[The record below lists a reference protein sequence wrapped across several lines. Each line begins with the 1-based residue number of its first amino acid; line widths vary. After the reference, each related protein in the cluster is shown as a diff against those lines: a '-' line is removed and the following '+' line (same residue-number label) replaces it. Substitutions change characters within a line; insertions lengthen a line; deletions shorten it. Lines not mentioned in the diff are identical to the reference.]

1 MLAASFILWFASQ
14 NEGRAGAI
22 ALGCGML
29 VTITLFHGA
38 GLDRIVSLYKKRSHQ
53 CAESPWHP
61 LMAQYYFGWAILLM
75 LLLHIADTS
84 IWAIVLNVTNLVPN
98 IHDSFYFS
106 ANTYT
111 TLGYGD
117 VPLPSAWRELCP
129 IIAMSGLF
137 TFAWTT
143 GQMMNLLGIHHDVV
157 EEMRL
162 NYRKRKELR
171 RAEGAQVR
179 WVRTEEYEREKALA
193 AQEKQEEAGLSF
205 AERRELR
212 KAKEQ
217 KLRQLREAAKAEVE
231 ALRRREHEQEKKLGR
246 VPPPPGPGKEHS

>member
-29 VTITLFHGA
+29 VIIALFHGA
-38 GLDRIVSLYKKRSHQ
+38 GLDRIVSRYKRKSHRCVQ
-53 CAESPWHP
+53 SPWHP
-61 LMAQYYFGWAILLM
+61 VMAQYYFGGAILLM
-75 LLLHIADTS
+75 LLLHIADTT
-84 IWAIVLNVTNLVPN
+84 IWAVILNLTHLIPN
-98 IHDSFYFS
+98 IHHSFYFA

-117 VPLPSAWRELCP
+117 VPLPPAWRELCP

-143 GQMMNLLGIHHDVV
+143 GMMMNLLGIHHDVV

-162 NYRKRKELR
+162 NYHKRKQLR
-171 RAEGAQVR
+171 RAERAQVQL
-179 WVRTEEYEREKALA
+179 VRTEEYEREKALA
-193 AQEKQEEAGLSF
+193 AQEKEEEAGLPF

-217 KLRQLREAAKAEVE
+217 KLRQLREAAKAEIE
-231 ALRRREHEQEKKLGR
+231 ALRHQEHEKEKALGR
-246 VPPPPGPGKEHS
+246 TLPPGSDKEHS

>member
-1 MLAASFILWFASQ
+1 MLWFVSQ
-14 NEGRAGAI
+14 REDRAGAL
-22 ALGCGML
+22 ALGCAML
-29 VTITLFHGA
+29 VAITLFHGT
-38 GLDRIVSLYKKRSHQ
+38 GLDRIVGLYKRKSQ
-53 CAESPWHP
+53 KCVQSPWHP
-61 LMAQYYFGWAILLM
+61 VMAQYYFGWAILLM

-84 IWAIVLNVTNLVPN
+84 IWAVVLNVTKLIPN

-117 VPLPSAWRELCP
+117 VLLPPGWRELCP
-129 IIAMSGLF
+129 IMAISGLF

-143 GQMMNLLGIHHDVV
+143 GQMFNLVGIHHDVA

-171 RAEGAQVR
+171 RAERAQVR
-179 WVRTEEYEREKALA
+179 LVRTEEYEQERALA
-193 AQEKQEEAGLSF
+193 AEEKEEEAGLPF

-217 KLRQLREAAKAEVE
+217 KLRQLREGAKAEIE
-231 ALRRREHEQEKKLGR
+231 GLRHQEHEKEKALGR
-246 VPPPPGPGKEHS
+246 VPPPPGSDKERS